1 MAKINE
7 LLRESTISTSNQIGR
22 PNLVALTRA
31 TTKLI
36 YSDIV
41 ATQRTTQ
48 PMAAF
53 YGIKYLNQDNEFTW
67 RTGATYAGEAG
78 FVDRKTIPEV
88 TAANKGSLMKG
99 DLFQL
104 NKIVYKSLV
113 DNPFASITETDME
126 LATQIA
132 VVLLTVRIFS
142 DAARTEKFEGGE
154 DTEIAEAR
162 FLVNKWQ
169 THVKSRKLK
178 TSVTVELAQDL
189 EANGFDAP
197 SFIEDLLATEMA
209 DEINKDILQ
218 SLITVSK
225 RYKVEGI
232 TDTGF
237 IDLSYASAPE
247 AGRSLYRMVCE
258 MVSHIQ
264 RESTYT
270 ASFCV
275 ASTRAAAVLAASGWL
290 KHKPEDDQY
299 LSQNAYGFLANGLPL
314 YCDTNSPLDY
324 VIVGVVEKLGEK
336 ELIGSIFYAPYTEGA
351 DLDDPEH
358 VGAFKVITDPE
369 SLQPSIALL
378 VRYALSANP
387 YTVAKDDKEARVI
400 DGGDMDKMAGRSD
413 LSVLLGVKLPKIIIE
428 E

>member
-1 MAKINE
+1 MANIHD
-7 LLRESTISTSNQIGR
+7 LLRESTTTTSSISAR
-22 PNLVALTRA
+22 PSLVALTRA

-48 PMAAF
+48 PTAAF
-53 YGIKYLNQDNEFTW
+53 YGIKYLNPNKELTFL
-67 RTGATYAGEAG
+67 TGATYAGQTGTE
-78 FVDRKTIPEV
+78 DRKSIETL
-88 TAANKGSLMKG
+88 TASNKDSFGKG
-99 DLFQL
+99 DLF
-104 NKIVYKSLV
+104 KYDDIVYKVLV
-113 DNPFASITETDME
+113 DNPFDQITETDLE
-126 LATQIA
+126 VVIQISL
-132 VVLLTVRIFS
+132 VKLTTRLMS
-142 DAARTEKFEGGE
+142 DAAITSKFETAGA
-154 DTEIAEAR
+154 DIAEAK
-162 FLVNKWQ
+162 FQIDKWQ
-169 THVKSRKLK
+169 TQVKSRKLK
-178 TSVTVELAQDL
+178 TSLTVELAQDL
-189 EANGFDAP
+189 EANGFDA
-197 SFIEDLLATEMA
+197 SNFIDDLLATEMA

-218 SLITVSK
+218 SLVTVSK

-264 RESTYT
+264 RSTSFT
-270 ASFCV
+270 ATFAV

-290 KHKPEDDQY
+290 KHKPEDDDY

-314 YCDTNSPLDY
+314 YCDTNTPLDY
-324 VIVGVVEKLGEK
+324 VIVGVVEDIGDK
-336 ELIGSIFYAPYTEGA
+336 EVVSSIFYAPYTEGI

-358 VGAFKVITDPE
+358 VGAFKVIVDPE
-369 SLQPSIALL
+369 SLQPSVALF

-387 YTVAKDDKEARVI
+387 YTVAKDEKEARII

-428 E
+428 D